1 MDRFGLDIEQRV
13 DTVAGMAGRGCAD
26 RRCSRTARR
35 ATSTGYGQ
43 TRSPDSPRPDTT
55 ATCSATCGPRC
66 ARGVTEDQIETLL
79 VASPRR
85 YLSGPSGA

>member
-1 MDRFGLDIEQRV
+1 VFSDGAACHIDWLQ
-13 DTVAGMAGRGCAD
+13 
-26 RRCSRTARR
+26 
-35 ATSTGYGQ
+35 
-43 TRSPDSPRPDTT
+43 PDSIAGFAPARHHGHLFGDVLP
-55 ATCSATCGPRC
+55 ALR